1 MEHRVLAHLG
11 LAARDYDAVIR
22 RYIPGYEQMV
32 DTIVRLVARR
42 ASPLVVDLGAG
53 TGALGAA
60 IAERVPTA
68 RVRLLDIDPAMLE
81 VAGARTEAY
90 RDRVELHRGAFE
102 DELPACDV
110 VVASLALHHVP
121 ARADKTALFARIRA
135 ALRPGGVVLIGD
147 AVVDASGPERA
158 RCSRSGPSTWGA
170 TASRPTRRSGCSRS
184 GLRGHVLPAARR
196 ARDARQGR
204 VHAPGVLLEVRT
216 DRGLRRVSLIRTAG
230 S

>member
-158 RCSRSGPSTWGA
+158 EMFAQWAEHMGSHGIAPDEAERLFAQWACEDTYYPLRDELAMLAKAGFTRPECFWKSGPIAVYGA
-170 TASRPTRRSGCSRS
+170 YR
-184 GLRGHVLPAARR
+184 
-196 ARDARQGR
+196 
-204 VHAPGVLLEVRT
+204 
-216 DRGLRRVSLIRTAG
+216 
-230 S
+230 